1 MNEDDKIIDM
11 TGKTF
16 HDAAS
21 DMQREEENK
30 MNSQRQIIFETLTA
44 SQNIIDYWRLL
55 VDQALINSNITIN
68 LSIKDVKTI
77 IQAGAYLTQ
86 VSDIL
91 TKSFNRMVDEYH
103 GVSDEDFG
111 ILCKKFNVENVK
123 ENNEDRK
130 STRLNSSH

>member
-86 VSDIL
+86 VSYIL

-123 ENNEDRK
+123 ENNDERDD
-130 STRLNSSH
+130 